1 MSQGKGYVVNE
12 QLVGVDSNVH
22 FLNQAEDETNDRN
35 NKSKELSISYCDT
48 LKRFKSKNIVSEN
61 SDNQL
66 INLQFKPI
74 KGVNRSLEF
83 DI

>member
-48 LKRFKSKNIVSEN
+48 LK
-61 SDNQL
+61 
-66 INLQFKPI
+66 LQFKPI